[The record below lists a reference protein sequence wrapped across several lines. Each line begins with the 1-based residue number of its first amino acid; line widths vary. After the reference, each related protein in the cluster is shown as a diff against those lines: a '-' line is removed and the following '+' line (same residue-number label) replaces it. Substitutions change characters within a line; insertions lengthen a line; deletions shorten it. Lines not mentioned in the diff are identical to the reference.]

1 MNIIS
6 VATWNKR
13 FETIGMFL
21 DNFSDSFYNKY
32 HFILNM
38 TNEDFNKFPKEIYLK
53 YKDKIE
59 FNITSINYGSTNKLL
74 PMIKYKTDP
83 IMIIDDDNYYDETQ
97 IDDMW
102 NRYNPNC
109 INGTGGYIVNGK
121 QPVMVYYRISKDV
134 MHQNKNPIKKFSLL
148 NNVYEEPRLDI
159 MFCGCWGVILPPNIL
174 KIEEVD
180 INKEWNEF
188 KQADDEWI
196 FKRSLELNI
205 NKFLIKQVKYTVTNP
220 ITMRNAV
227 SSFDTNYYTKLKK
240 IWSIIYKYCDKLPND
255 DKFIIQTCKYTRP
268 TSSSFKKK
276 NNGLSKYDYYV
287 DWCKYF
293 GFENIWGKYIKSD
306 ISELDNYFVYEGV

>member
-13 FETIGMFL
+13 FETIGLFL

-38 TNEDFNKFPKEIYLK
+38 TTEDFSKFPQEVYLK

-59 FNITSINYGSTNKLL
+59 FNLTQINYGSTNKLL
-74 PMIKYKTDP
+74 PLIKYKNDP
-83 IMIIDDDNYYDETQ
+83 IMIIDDDSYYDEEQ
-97 IDDMW
+97 LNDMW

-121 QPVMVYYRISKDV
+121 QPVMVHYRVSKDV

-159 MFCGCWGVILPPNIL
+159 MFCGCWCEILPPDIL
-174 KIEEVD
+174 KIEDVD
-180 INKEWNEF
+180 ISKEWSDF

-196 FKRSLELNI
+196 FKRSLELGV
-205 NKFLIKQVKYTVTNP
+205 NKYLIKQDKFTIRKS
-220 ITMRNAV
+220 ITLRNSV
-227 SSFDTNYYTKLKK
+227 SSFNTSYYDKLKK
-240 IWSIIYKYCDKLPND
+240 IWSIIYKYCDKLPNEEI
-255 DKFIIQTCKYTRP
+255 FTIQSCKYTRP
-268 TSSSFKKK
+268 SSNSFKKK
-276 NNGLSKYDYYV
+276 NKGLSKYDYYV
-287 DWCKYF
+287 DWCNTF
-293 GFENIWGKYIKSD
+293 GFENIWGKYIKSET
-306 ISELDNYFVYEGV
+306 SVLANYIN